1 MVQDVKRLEKIQTK
15 QQPNYNSE
23 VSVSMFTRTKIKSD
37 FKSANSENIINQKNL
52 DKTDQLVIES
62 ARDQT
67 NIYQCVNGNGNGKKW
82 NILEEKMEQVEAR
95 WSERI
100 GLLIIYLFKLKY
112 FCSLL
117 YRNFFDKIFF
127 KN

>member
-23 VSVSMFTRTKIKSD
+23 VSGSMSTRTKIKSY

-52 DKTDQLVIES
+52 DKTDQLVIEP

-67 NIYQCVNGNGNGKKW
+67 NKYQCVNGNGKNGILSKKSKRDGRKE
-82 NILEEKMEQVEAR
+82 LV
-95 WSERI
+95 S
-100 GLLIIYLFKLKY
+100 
-112 FCSLL
+112 
-117 YRNFFDKIFF
+117 
-127 KN
+127 